1 MPSSPQEP
9 RRRPRS
15 HATAGDERLLLCAK
29 IREKRLRIQEQY
41 VFPLLETLR
50 RDERLLLVGAA
61 WDERLLRLGRS
72 TERCK
77 GSVGDMNARRIHRL
91 HAFKT

>member
-1 MPSSPQEP
+1 MPSSPREP

-15 HATAGDERLLLCAK
+15 HATAGDERLLLCAT
-29 IREKRLRIQEQY
+29 IREERLRIQEQY
-41 VFPLLETLR
+41 VIPLLETLR
-50 RDERLLLVGAA
+50 RDERLLLAGAA

-77 GSVGDMNARRIHRL
+77 GSVGDMNARRVYHPR
-91 HAFKT
+91 AFKT